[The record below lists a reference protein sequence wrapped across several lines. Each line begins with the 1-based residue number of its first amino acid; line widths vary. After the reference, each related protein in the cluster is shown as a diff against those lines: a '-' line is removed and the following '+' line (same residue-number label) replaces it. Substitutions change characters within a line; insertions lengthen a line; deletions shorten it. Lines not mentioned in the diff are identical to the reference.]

1 MHAWWQIPVLWGGK
15 PAFQKG
21 TGDKGKSGKGLGW
34 GQGSSGASLPC
45 SPLSH
50 PIRLGQETEENAWS
64 SPPNG
69 LTHSP
74 DFFPPGLNI
83 ATQARG
89 GSPDWRQK
97 VRALPWVLS
106 GILIDGCSSLTFNYE
121 FWLFIWLVNIP
132 KCQSQAWLAADPP

>member
-1 MHAWWQIPVLWGGK
+1 MHGDK
-15 PAFQKG
+15 FQFYGEENQLSRKG
-21 TGDKGKSGKGLGW
+21 LGDKGQSGKGLSW

-74 DFFPPGLNI
+74 DLFPPGLNI
-83 ATQARG
+83 ATQACG
-89 GSPDWRQK
+89 ESPDGQQK
-97 VRALPWVLS
+97 ARALPWVLS
-106 GILIDGCSSLTFNYE
+106 GISIDGCSSLTLNYE
-121 FWLFIWLVNIP
+121 I
-132 KCQSQAWLAADPP
+132 LAFYMAS